1 MIVCKNC
8 AFQNLD
14 NDAFCGSC
22 GGFLEWTGESVV
34 PAAAAVPEEVLAGK
48 RSLLSRVQTV
58 LSLDIQAPGENPIAV
73 EPPAD
78 GAASSAPPRPG
89 AGPAPARPGAPP
101 RPGGDAPAR
110 PGGAPPVRPGG
121 GDPPVRP
128 GGATAGSSGWWR
140 SAGSSGWWR
149 PPVRPG
155 GASAGSSGWWRSA
168 GSSGWWRSA
177 GASGWRRRFADEAAS
192 RMAGGKRRLRRDRGL
207 GRGDLGG
214 RPAISAAAALVAA
227 GATDAPA
234 APAAAGPPRSI
245 AKKTVASG
253 ERVIGRRRTVDGG
266 HAGRDRRR
274 VKPQRPADRPRPVKQ
289 KPTRKILPGD
299 RICGDCGEGN
309 PPARKFCSRCGTT
322 LAAADVAKTPWWRKL
337 VPHRRRKAMEAGE
350 RPWKSKDGK
359 QKRRRGIGGVFM
371 ALFAKARPLIAAAL
385 LLVGLVYGVSPD
397 LRGRVNASIGDA
409 RDSVMSKIRKN
420 YAPLAPIEVTA
431 TSAVDG
437 SPVTLAVDSNTVTSW
452 IAPGTDAEPTLVARF
467 DEPIDLE
474 RIKIWNGSAN
484 GFKEHERI
492 QAIHFVFDTGQSY
505 DLEILDL
512 PDGKDYEVKNGT
524 GIRSVEV
531 HVVGTYSSLS
541 SEDLGLSE
549 IEFLIRR

>member
-1 MIVCKNC
+1 V
-8 AFQNLD
+8 
-14 NDAFCGSC
+14 
-22 GGFLEWTGESVV
+22 
-34 PAAAAVPEEVLAGK
+34 
-48 RSLLSRVQTV
+48 
-58 LSLDIQAPGENPIAV
+58 
-73 EPPAD
+73 
-78 GAASSAPPRPG
+78 
-89 AGPAPARPGAPP
+89 
-101 RPGGDAPAR
+101 R
-110 PGGAPPVRPGG
+110 PGGAPTRPDTNG
-121 GDPPVRP
+121 R
-128 GGATAGSSGWWR
+128 AGTE
-140 SAGSSGWWR
+140 GSDVETSR
-149 PPVRPG
+149 
-155 GASAGSSGWWRSA
+155 
-168 GSSGWWRSA
+168 
-177 GASGWRRRFADEAAS
+177 AA
-192 RMAGGKRRLRRDRGL
+192 
-207 GRGDLGG
+207 
-214 RPAISAAAALVAA
+214 PAISAAAALVAA
-227 GATDAPA
+227 GATDAQV

-253 ERVIGRRRTVDGG
+253 ERVIGDEDPSTAVTPAATPD
-266 HAGRDRRR
+266 ATLAL
-274 VKPQRPADRPRPVKQ
+274 KPQRPTDRPRPVKQ

-409 RDSVMSKIRKN
+409 RASVMSKIRKN

-512 PDGKDYEVKNGT
+512 PDGKDYEVKNGS